1 MQETN
6 EILVEQETTTQE
18 EVTTIE
24 TETLETQEEQE
35 TTTDLIEYDTSV
47 LVDINTNLNNISYT
61 LNCSFILVLGVLAS
75 IIVYKFVHRFF

>member
-1 MQETN
+1 M
-6 EILVEQETTTQE
+6 EQETTIQE
-18 EVTTIE
+18 EIKTIE
-24 TETLETQEEQE
+24 TETQVEEETQEEQE
-35 TTTDLIEYDTSV
+35 TTTDLIVEYDTSV